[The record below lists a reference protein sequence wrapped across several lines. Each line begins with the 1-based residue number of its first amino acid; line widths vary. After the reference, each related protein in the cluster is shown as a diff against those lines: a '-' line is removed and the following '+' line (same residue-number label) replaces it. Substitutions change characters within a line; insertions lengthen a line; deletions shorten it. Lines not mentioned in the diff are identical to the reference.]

1 LRRDKSALPRFI
13 CGQSGKPALTLM
25 RKGRLMAAMKL
36 PARLEDSLKRF
47 ASALDHLEAAG
58 ERLAIADRVRADL
71 EDELS
76 VMQDDRARLAA
87 ELDGALARARAL
99 AHANEDVRERV
110 ERASASV
117 RAVLEAARA
126 GREG

>member
-1 LRRDKSALPRFI
+1 M
-13 CGQSGKPALTLM
+13 T
-25 RKGRLMAAMKL
+25 AMKL

-99 AHANEDVRERV
+99 EHANEDVRERV

>member
-1 LRRDKSALPRFI
+1 
-13 CGQSGKPALTLM
+13 
-25 RKGRLMAAMKL
+25 MAAMKL

-99 AHANEDVRERV
+99 EHANEDVRERV

>member
-1 LRRDKSALPRFI
+1 
-13 CGQSGKPALTLM
+13 
-25 RKGRLMAAMKL
+25 MAAMKL